1 MSKYHGKFIWY
12 DVMTTDMRA
21 AEAFYTKAFGWTA
34 KDTGRS
40 YTLFSAGPVDV
51 GGLMPIPEDA
61 KKRGVPPCWTGY
73 IAVDGVDEYA
83 QRVVKA
89 GGKIQRGPEDIPGI
103 GRFAVVAD
111 PHGAVFIIMK
121 GNSAEGPPDAA
132 PDEPGHVG
140 WRELQAGDGK
150 AAFDFYSSLFGWKKA
165 NAVDMGKM
173 GVYQTF
179 STGDAA
185 VGGIMTKMP
194 EAPWPF
200 WLYYFNARAIDAA
213 VASVRKAGGK
223 ILLEPM
229 QVPTGQWIAQCADPQ
244 AAMFGLLAPK
254 R

>member
-12 DVMTTDMRA
+12 DAMTTDMRA
-21 AEAFYTKAFGWTA
+21 AQAFYTKAFGWSA

-40 YTLFSAGPVDV
+40 YTLFSAGSVDV

-73 IAVDGVDEYA
+73 IAVDDVDDYA
-83 QRVVKA
+83 RRIAKA
-89 GGKIQRGPEDIPGI
+89 GGKIQRGPEDISGI

-111 PHGAVFIIMK
+111 LHGAVFIIMK
-121 GNSAEGPPDAA
+121 GNSADGPPDAA
-132 PDEPGHVG
+132 PDAPGHVG

-150 AAFDFYSSLFGWKKA
+150 VAFDFYSRLFGWKKA

-179 STGDAA
+179 STGDGA

-194 EAPWPF
+194 EVPGPF
-200 WLYYFNARAIDAA
+200 WLYYFNAGTLDST
-213 VASVRKAGGK
+213 VASVKKAGGK

-229 QVPTGQWIAQCADPQ
+229 QVPTRQWIAQCADPQ
-244 AAMFGLLAPK
+244 GAMFGLLAPK